1 MKKIVKLIPLLILI
15 LFLGL
20 YFSYQNGYY
29 ERIISEKITMTNVNI
44 EKFEQDIK
52 DGKDVTIEDYLEEKK
67 DYSTKIGNTSL
78 KIGEKIEKIINS
90 GIKFL
95 FKKISSVVE

>member
-1 MKKIVKLIPLLILI
+1 MKKIIKYIPILIII

-20 YFSYQNGYY
+20 YFAYQNGYY
-29 ERIISEKITMTNVNI
+29 ERIIRDKITMTNVNI

-52 DGKDVTIEDYLEEKK
+52 DGKDVTIEDYLEDEK

-78 KIGEKIEKIINS
+78 KVGGELEKIINS
-90 GIKFL
+90 GIKFI